1 MLPQTHFSTCFFF
14 LRECLLI
21 AVHSSPV
28 WLMSSAFPKH
38 CKENLQ
44 EIIEGLA
51 AHASTQG
58 RMQESHVPAT
68 EGFEGSRIT
77 PSPCLLPSLF
87 PSQCLQQAQHLLST
101 AEQDRPQGKF
111 KNILKGHLL
120 PFSHCLN

>member
-14 LRECLLI
+14 FFERVFANC
-21 AVHSSPV
+21 SSQFTS
-28 WLMSSAFPKH
+28 LADEL

-51 AHASTQG
+51 ARASTQG
-58 RMQESHVPAT
+58 RMQESHVSAT
-68 EGFEGSRIT
+68 EGFEGSRTT

-120 PFSHCLN
+120 PFSYCLN